1 MEGLHYLNLFIFLIP
16 FSSVEIDKKE
26 LEELELI
33 YRGYLELL
41 EKAKKTA
48 LEENL
53 EFLEKEGKELTP
65 EEFVKLAMD
74 TNEVSNKYT
83 SEVNR
88 YKGMLLEKISKLTGM
103 DLSNAEI
110 VKFIGI
116 PKAPINKFEIKIN
129 GKKEIVVINKNKRL
143 VEILE
148 E

>member
-1 MEGLHYLNLFIFLIP
+1 M
-16 FSSVEIDKKE
+16 EIDKKE

-33 YRGYLELL
+33 YCGYLELL

-74 TNEVSNKYT
+74 TNEVSDKYT

>member
-1 MEGLHYLNLFIFLIP
+1 MNLFIFPISL
-16 FSSVEIDKKE
+16 FLVEIDNSQ

-48 LEENL
+48 LEENI
-53 EFLEKEGKELTP
+53 EFLEKQGKEITP
-65 EEFVKLAMD
+65 EEFVELAMK
-74 TNEVSNKYT
+74 TEKLSEKYAP
-83 SEVNR
+83 EVNR
-88 YKGMLLEKISKLTGM
+88 YKNMLLDRISKLTGR

-110 VKFIGI
+110 IKFIGV
-116 PKAPINKFEIKIN
+116 PKAPVNKFEIKID
-129 GKKEIVVINKNKRL
+129 GKKELIVIDKNKKL

>member
-1 MEGLHYLNLFIFLIP
+1 MEINEK
-16 FSSVEIDKKE
+16 EI
-26 LEELELI
+26 EELELL

-48 LEENL
+48 LEENI
-53 EFLEKEGKELTP
+53 EFLEKQGKEITP
-65 EEFVKLAMD
+65 EEFVEIAMK
-74 TNEVSNKYT
+74 TNELSPKYA

-88 YKGMLLEKISKLTGM
+88 YKEMILDKVSKLIGK

-110 VKFIGI
+110 VKFIGV
-116 PKAPINKFEIKIN
+116 PKAPVNKFEIKVN
-129 GKKEIVVINKNKRL
+129 GKKELVVIDKNKRL